1 MTGQI
6 HPEATIR
13 AVRDL
18 LENMYQSLLIETVE
32 LIGTRI
38 ISDTVLY
45 VLVRDVE
52 TNRLNSTLH
61 DIRRIEVE
69 MPSTSIQDTAEEV
82 LFRSIEYMDADFQGR
97 DTSGIEMWGT
107 P

>member
-1 MTGQI
+1 MTDQI

-18 LENMYQSLLIETVE
+18 LENIYRSLRAEGVE
-32 LIGTRI
+32 LIGTRFVSNI
-38 ISDTVLY
+38 VLY

-52 TNRLNSTLH
+52 SNSLNSTLH
-61 DIRRIEVE
+61 DILRIEVE
-69 MPSTSIQDTAEEV
+69 MPSTSVQDTAGETM
-82 LFRSIEYMDADFQGR
+82 FRSIHYMDADYQGR
-97 DTSGIEMWGT
+97 DASGIHMWGT